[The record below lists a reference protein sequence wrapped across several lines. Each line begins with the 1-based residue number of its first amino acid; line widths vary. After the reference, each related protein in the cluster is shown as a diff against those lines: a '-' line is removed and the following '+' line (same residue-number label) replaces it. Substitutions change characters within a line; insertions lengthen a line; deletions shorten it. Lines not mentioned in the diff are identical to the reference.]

1 MRSSAPVESLG
12 RTRVALLGAILALTS
27 FAGVLRYTDLAPVL
41 LFFVSLAALAG
52 LAWTISFSTEALGD
66 RIGPAATGVLQAT
79 LGNIPEISVVLFA
92 LGAGET
98 VVAQT
103 SLLGA
108 LFSNA
113 LLVLGLAIVAGSWRS
128 KDGIMRFERR
138 LPNDTAT
145 LLMLAIFIIVLL
157 GLSNTAGDRA
167 SEHQVAIS
175 AAGAVL
181 LLSVYVVWLWS
192 YLRTSRAAEGHA
204 TASEPGSQS
213 TSSAV
218 GLILAAGL
226 AATFVSEWLIHA
238 IDPAV
243 DALGISRA
251 FTGLVIVAIAGN
263 AVENTVAVTSA
274 LKGSSDLAISVV
286 KNAVSQTAV
295 VVFPLLVLLSLFFA
309 ERLTF
314 VLAPVYI
321 GALFLTAIAIWQITG
336 DGEAQAFEGWGL
348 VALFAILGVLTWYE

>member
-1 MRSSAPVESLG
+1 VAALG
-12 RTRVALLGAILALTS
+12 RTRLGILAAILALTV
-27 FAGVLRYTDLAPVL
+27 FAGILRYTDLAPVL
-41 LFFVSLAALAG
+41 LFFVSLGALAG
-52 LAWTISFSTEALGD
+52 LAWAISFSTEALGE

-79 LGNIPEISVVLFA
+79 LGNIPEVSVVLFA
-92 LGAGET
+92 LAAGEI
-98 VVAQT
+98 VVAKT

-113 LLVLGLAIVAGSWRS
+113 LLVLGLAIVAGAWRAT
-128 KDGIMRFERR
+128 DGVMRFQSR

-145 LLMLAIFIIVLL
+145 LLLLAIFIIVLL

-181 LLSVYVVWLWS
+181 LLSVYIVWLWS
-192 YLRTSRAAEGHA
+192 YLRQGKGGDTHRSE
-204 TASEPGSQS
+204 TASAAVS
-213 TSSAV
+213 TRWSI
-218 GLILAAGL
+218 GLILGAGL

-295 VVFPLLVLLSLFFA
+295 VVFPVLVLLSLFFS

-314 VLAPVYI
+314 VLDPIYI
-321 GALFLTAIAIWQITG
+321 AALFLTAIAIWQITG
-336 DGEAQAFEGWGL
+336 DGRAAAFEGWAL

>member
-1 MRSSAPVESLG
+1 VAVLG
-12 RTRVALLGAILALTS
+12 RTRLGILAAIVALTV
-27 FAGVLRYTDLAPVL
+27 FAGVLRYTDSAPVL
-41 LFFVSLAALAG
+41 LFFVALAALAG
-52 LAWTISFSTEALGD
+52 LAWAISFSTEALGE

-79 LGNIPEISVVLFA
+79 LGNIPEVSVVLFA
-92 LGAGET
+92 LAAGEI
-98 VVAQT
+98 VVAKT

-113 LLVLGLAIVAGSWRS
+113 LLVLGLAIVAGAWRAR
-128 KDGIMRFERR
+128 DGIMRFQSR

-145 LLMLAIFIIVLL
+145 LLLLAIFIIVLL

-175 AAGAVL
+175 AVGAVL
-181 LLSVYVVWLWS
+181 LLSVYFVWLWS
-192 YLRTSRAAEGHA
+192 YLRHGRGSDAPRNE
-204 TASEPGSQS
+204 TASASVS
-213 TSSAV
+213 TRLSV
-218 GLILAAGL
+218 GLILGAGL

-274 LKGSSDLAISVV
+274 LKGSNDLAISVV

-295 VVFPLLVLLSLFFA
+295 VVFPVLVLLSLFFS

-314 VLAPVYI
+314 VLDPIYI

-336 DGEAQAFEGWGL
+336 DGEATAFEGWAL